1 MGDVFLSFRGRVLIN
16 AEALNMAE
24 SVGNYVKHRRI
35 PVVAPET
42 YTTLFVPSVS
52 GEAIAHGYQQVLA
65 QVAKSMGLPV
75 CRLCEKGIFLK
86 SSNNDIFKAA
96 FGKDPPAD
104 EFEFEKEVISSCVVE
119 DIGGFLYAP
128 ARGGRQD
135 KRKRQEERGQVKRTS
150 NFYTGYMVPT
160 ADALRGAMIEPQ
172 MHTRYALGTEFVRR
186 GQGEEGQQAGQ
197 MLYYVELASALYTF
211 SFDLDTR
218 FIGRATFKVDRVGEQ
233 IAKDAH
239 QRKVAALEAFA
250 RFMIEMMFGAKKTRF
265 LPVVDWESAVVAVSD
280 DVWTVPSP
288 MTRNYIERAQ
298 SKLKLVSYN
307 TKLFVYDSTKGGSL
321 EETLLNAVEEAKRRI
336 KG

>member
-75 CRLCEKGIFLK
+75 CGLCEKGIFLK

-104 EFEFEKEVISSCVVE
+104 EFEFEKEVISGCVVE
-119 DIGGFLYAP
+119 DVGGFLYAP
-128 ARGGRQD
+128 ARGGR
-135 KRKRQEERGQVKRTS
+135 QVKRTS

-172 MHTRYALGTEFVRR
+172 MHTRYALGTEFVGK
-186 GQGEEGQQAGQ
+186 GQGEQGQQAGQ

-218 FIGRATFKVDRVGEQ
+218 FIGRATFKADRVGEQ
-233 IAKDAH
+233 VAKDAP

-307 TKLFVYDSTKGGSL
+307 TKLFVYDSAKGGSL
-321 EETLLNAVEEAKRRI
+321 EETLLNAVEEAKRRV